1 VGYSVSDYNSMLSD
15 SVRMDAYVEALRRA
29 VRSDS
34 VVLDLG
40 AGTGIFAIL
49 ARHFGARRV
58 YAIET
63 NSAIEL
69 GKTIARENHFDQ
81 IEFIQALST
90 SVSLPELATIMVS
103 DLRGVL
109 PMCESHLHSII
120 DARKRLLAPDGVMIP
135 QSDTV
140 WVAVAQAAELY
151 DRKTEL
157 PDLGV
162 DLSAA
167 RRIAVNTW
175 QKGRVSPEELL
186 VEPRVWVHLD
196 YPTIEQTDLTGHVEW
211 DVKKDGVARGLSVW
225 FDAEVAE
232 ALMFS
237 TGPSAPETI
246 YGTAFFPLERPVLV
260 RAGDSFSATI
270 SADFVGNDYVW
281 RWETLVIGCG
291 PSREVKAHFKQSTFY
306 GGTVTQA
313 SLRKRADS
321 FVPVITKEGEIDR
334 FILSLIDGKTAQGHI
349 AKQVKEHFPERFSRW
364 QDTLTRVGELTQ
376 KYSE

>member
-1 VGYSVSDYNSMLSD
+1 MLSD
-15 SVRMDAYVEALRRA
+15 AVRMDAYVEALRRA

-49 ARHFGARRV
+49 ARQFGARKV
-58 YAIET
+58 YAVET
-63 NSAIEL
+63 NSALEL
-69 GKTIARENHFDQ
+69 GRTIARENHLDQ

-90 SVSLPELATIMVS
+90 AVYLPEPATIIIS

-109 PMCESHLHSII
+109 PLCESHLHSII
-120 DARKRLLAPDGVMIP
+120 DARQRLLAPGGVLIP
-135 QSDTV
+135 RSDTV
-140 WVAVAQAAELY
+140 WVAVAEAPQLY
-151 DRKTEL
+151 RLQTDL
-157 PDLGV
+157 PELGV

-167 RRIAVNTW
+167 RRIAVNSW
-175 QKGRVSPEELL
+175 RRGRVSAEQLL
-186 VEPRVWVHLD
+186 VEPRMLVHLD
-196 YPTIEQTDLTGHVEW
+196 YPTIKQTDVTGHVEW
-211 DVKKDGVARGLSVW
+211 DVKQDGEAHGLSVW
-225 FDAEVAE
+225 FNAEVAE
-232 ALMFS
+232 GLTFS
-237 TGPSAPETI
+237 TSSLAPETI

-270 SADFVGNDYVW
+270 SADLVGNDYVW
-281 RWETLVIGCG
+281 RWETRVIGCG

-321 FVPVITKEGEIDR
+321 FVPVITEEGEIDR

-349 AKQVKEHFPERFSRW
+349 AKQVTEHFPERFSRW
-364 QDTLTRVGELTQ
+364 QDTLTRIGELTQ